1 MLLHTAASQQRRGA
15 AAGATPPP
23 HRPAGAAAAAPRW
36 RACPQKGQRASRD
49 PRVDGGGARPDA
61 AAAAVAQR
69 PRVPPRATAAA
80 AGTRRHGWHD
90 ARRGPAAARTH
101 RGGVAAAGQHAV
113 RAQEPDA
120 VEGEWTAPPQAIKRG
135 DRYAGELKQT
145 GPGNQ
150 SGQTGTGNQKQ
161 RRVQGQAQETGPD
174 QELEQAGGTKSTSW
188 HAWAAGKQVAT
199 NRGTGRHWQHGKWQL
214 MHPTAG
220 TGSMVMRG
228 GSGHAC
234 AGVLLAGLAS
244 RQFGR
249 RRWQSG
255 GTSGSWRGV
264 VVAMQQQQQRQRRRP
279 HCGQEQWSVCACV
292 TGKGLVAMAAA
303 AASMVRWGSLHWSGR
318 HPLHRRSHRRSQ
330 RLRRGGRRHRCCP
343 LGA

>member
-1 MLLHTAASQQRRGA
+1 MQPRAPH
-15 AAGATPPP
+15 PPP
-23 HRPAGAAAAAPRW
+23 TARRVPRRRRPAGARAPKRGS
-36 RACPQKGQRASRD
+36 APAGTPAS
-49 PRVDGGGARPDA
+49 
-61 AAAAVAQR
+61 
-69 PRVPPRATAAA
+69 TAAA
-80 AGTRRHGWHD
+80 RAQTPRQPWM
-90 ARRGPAAARTH
+90 ARRTARASSSAH
-101 RGGVAAAGQHAV
+101 PQGGVAAAGQHAV

-234 AGVLLAGLAS
+234 AGELLAGLAS

-255 GTSGSWRGV
+255 GTSGS
-264 VVAMQQQQQRQRRRP
+264 
-279 HCGQEQWSVCACV
+279 
-292 TGKGLVAMAAA
+292 
-303 AASMVRWGSLHWSGR
+303 
-318 HPLHRRSHRRSQ
+318 
-330 RLRRGGRRHRCCP
+330 
-343 LGA
+343 